1 LTLQT
6 NEPASVAP
14 LTDGVTVTIDGFEIT
29 VPKGT
34 LVIRAAEL
42 LGLQI
47 PRFCDHPLLEPAGAC
62 RQCLV
67 EVAGQVKP
75 LASCTTTCTEGM
87 TVRTQL
93 TSPVAEKAQRGVMEL
108 LLINHPLDCPMC
120 DKGGECPL
128 QNQAMSNG
136 QGDTRF
142 TDAKRTFAK
151 PVAISTQVLLDRER
165 CISCT
170 RCTRF
175 SEQIAGDPFIEFF
188 ERGPDQFIGTADG
201 KPFNSYFSGNT
212 VQICPVGALTGA
224 AYRFRSRPF
233 DLVSTPSI
241 CEHCAA
247 GCRQR
252 TDSRRGEVTRRL
264 AGNEPQV
271 NEEWNCDKGRWAF
284 TYATQPDRLVTPLV
298 RDAGGVLAPASW
310 PEALGA
316 AAAGLAAARGRAGV
330 LTGGRLTQEDA
341 YAYAK
346 FARIALGTNDI
357 DLRARPHSPEEA
369 QFLAAAVAGRD
380 VEVSYADLERAP
392 AVLLAGF
399 EPEDESP
406 IIFLRLRKAARGG
419 GIAIYSLAPFA
430 SPGLAKMSG
439 VLLPTVAGAEAAA
452 LTRLAGG
459 KGLDE
464 AETAAMRALAG
475 DGAVIVAGERLA
487 EVPGALSAV
496 AALAE
501 ATGAKLAWVP
511 RRAGE
516 RGAIDAGALPGLL
529 PLGRPVSDP
538 EARAE
543 VARAW
548 GVGSLPDGPARDAG
562 QILAAAAAGNLD
574 ALVIAGVDPGDLPD
588 EQAALGALAA
598 VPFVV
603 SLEIRASTVTDRADV
618 VLPVAAVVEKAGT
631 FVNWEGRPGT
641 FDAVFQVPGVESDLQ
656 VLGRI
661 ADEMDVHLGLPD
673 ATAAR
678 RELVGLGGW
687 RGTRVPGPT
696 QPAQAA
702 PDPRR
707 GQAVLATWHQLLDTG
722 RMSDGEPFLAG
733 TARPV
738 VARMSAA
745 TAAEAGTV
753 DGGRVTVSTAAGAIT
768 ADVRV
773 TAMPDRVVWL
783 PAHSPGCEVRR
794 QLGTGHG
801 TLVTLRSP

>member
-1 LTLQT
+1 MTLQT
-6 NEPASVAP
+6 NEPAVAP
-14 LTDGVTVTIDGFEIT
+14 VTDGVTVTIDGFEIT

-67 EVAGQVKP
+67 EVTGQVKP

-87 TVRTQL
+87 VVRTQL

-142 TDAKRTFAK
+142 TDVKRTFAK
-151 PVAISTQVLLDRER
+151 PVAISTEVLLDRER

-188 ERGPDQFIGTADG
+188 ERGPDQFIGTAEG

-241 CEHCAA
+241 CEHCAS

-252 TDSRRGEVTRRL
+252 TDSRRGQVTRRL
-264 AGNEPQV
+264 AGNDPEV

-284 TYATQPDRLVTPLV
+284 TYATEPDRLITPLV
-298 RDAGGVLAPASW
+298 RNESGVLVPASW

-330 LTGGRLTQEDA
+330 LTGGRLTVEDA

-346 FARIALGTNDI
+346 FTRIALGSNDI
-357 DLRARPHSPEEA
+357 DLRARPHSAEEA
-369 QFLAAAVAGRD
+369 QFLGAAVAGR
-380 VEVSYADLERAP
+380 EISISYADLERAP

-406 IIFLRLRKAARGG
+406 IVFLRLRKAARRGK
-419 GIAIYSLAPFA
+419 IAIYSLAPYA
-430 SPGLAKMSG
+430 SSGLAKMGG
-439 VLLPTVAGAEAAA
+439 VLLPTVPGAEAAV
-452 LTRLAGG
+452 LTQLAGG
-459 KGLDE
+459 TGQDGAE
-464 AETAAMRALAG
+464 AALRALSA
-475 DGAVIVAGERLA
+475 DGAVIMAGERLA

-496 AALAE
+496 AALAA

-516 RGAIDAGALPGLL
+516 RGAIDVGALPGLL
-529 PLGRPVSDP
+529 PLGRPVWEP
-538 EARAE
+538 GARAE

-548 GVGSLPDGPARDAG
+548 GVASLPSEPGRDGG
-562 QILAAAAAGNLD
+562 QILTAAADGDLD

-588 EQAALGALAA
+588 EAAALAA
-598 VPFVV
+598 LEATPFVV
-603 SLEIRASTVTDRADV
+603 SLEVRTSAITDRADV

-641 FDAVFQVPGVESDLQ
+641 FGAVFEVPGVESDLQ

-673 ATAAR
+673 AASAR
-678 RELVGLGGW
+678 RELNRLGRWLGA
-687 RGTRVPGPT
+687 RDAVPASPELQAVPYAGP
-696 QPAQAA
+696 
-702 PDPRR
+702 

-745 TAAEAGTV
+745 TAGEAGV
-753 DGGRVTVSTAAGAIT
+753 ADGGKVVVSTAAGAVT

-773 TAMPDRVVWL
+773 TDMPNRVVWL

-794 QLGTGHG
+794 QLRAGHG
-801 TLVTLRSP
+801 TLVSLRSQA

>member
-1 LTLQT
+1 MTQT
-6 NEPASVAP
+6 NDAAAVAP
-14 LTDGVTVTIDGFEIT
+14 VTDGVTVTIDGFEIT

-47 PRFCDHPLLEPAGAC
+47 PRFCDHPLLAPAGAC

-67 EVAGQVKP
+67 EVEGQVKP
-75 LASCTTTCTEGM
+75 LASCTTSCTEGM

-93 TSPVAEKAQRGVMEL
+93 TSAVAEKAQRGVMEL

-128 QNQAMSNG
+128 QNQAMSAG

-142 TDAKRTFAK
+142 TDGKRTFAK
-151 PVAISTQVLLDRER
+151 PVAISSQVLLDRER

-201 KPFNSYFSGNT
+201 LPFNSYFSGNT

-233 DLVSTPSI
+233 DLRSTASV

-252 TDSRRGEVTRRL
+252 TDSRRGAVTRRL
-264 AGNEPQV
+264 AGNDPQV

-284 TYATQPDRLVTPLV
+284 TYATQPDRLITPLV
-298 RDAGGVLAPASW
+298 RNAGGVLEPASW
-310 PEALGA
+310 PEALA
-316 AAAGLAAARGRAGV
+316 AAATGLVQARGRAGV
-330 LTGGRLTQEDA
+330 LTGGRLTLEDA
-341 YAYAK
+341 YGYAK
-346 FARIALGTNDI
+346 FARIALASNDI
-357 DLRARPHSPEEA
+357 DLRARPHSAEEA
-369 QFLAAAVAGRD
+369 QFLAAHVAGQE
-380 VEVSYADLERAP
+380 VSVSYAGLERAP
-392 AVLLAGF
+392 TVLLAGF
-399 EPEDESP
+399 EPEDECP
-406 IIFLRLRKAARGG
+406 IVFLRLRKARATGR
-419 GIAIYSLAPFA
+419 AVYSLAPFA
-430 SPGLAKMSG
+430 SRGLAKMG
-439 VLLPTVAGAEAAA
+439 GTLLPTVPGSEATALIRLAAGQRLTEAEQAAA
-452 LTRLAGG
+452 Q
-459 KGLDE
+459 
-464 AETAAMRALAG
+464 ALAA
-475 DGAVIVAGERLA
+475 DGAVILAGERLA

-496 AALAE
+496 AALAA
-501 ATGAKLAWVP
+501 ATGARLAWVP

-529 PLGRPVSDP
+529 PLGRPVADP
-538 EARAE
+538 QARAE
-543 VARAW
+543 VARLW
-548 GVGSLPDGPARDAG
+548 GVASVPAG
-562 QILAAAAAGNLD
+562 QGRDTSQMLAAAAAGDLD
-574 ALVIAGVDPGDLPD
+574 ALLIAGVDPGDLPD
-588 EQAALGALAA
+588 EQAALDALAA
-598 VPFVV
+598 ARFVV
-603 SLEIRASTVTDRADV
+603 SLEIRASAITDRADV
-618 VLPVAAVVEKAGT
+618 VLPVATVTEKPGT

-641 FDAVFQVPGVESDLQ
+641 FGAVFEVPGVEPDLV

-673 ATAAR
+673 AAAAR
-678 RELVGLGGW
+678 RELASLGHWQGAEP
-687 RGTRVPGPT
+687 RAAYVHADLATEPGP
-696 QPAQAA
+696 
-702 PDPRR
+702 
-707 GQAVLATWHQLLDTG
+707 GQALLASWQELLGTG

-738 VARMSAA
+738 LARMSAA
-745 TAAEAGTV
+745 TAAEAGTA
-753 DGGRVTVSTAAGAIT
+753 DGRRVTVATEHGEIT
-768 ADVRV
+768 VPVRV

-783 PAHSPGCEVRR
+783 PTHARDCEIRR
-794 QLGTGHG
+794 QLRAGHG
-801 TLVTLRSP
+801 TLVTLRSPQ